1 VDARHK
7 AGHDEEERSS
17 PMRALQILWK
27 LEVAIAGTFLVLM
40 VLLIFLGG
48 VARSLHYP
56 LNWTGDAATCL
67 FAWACFLCA
76 DIAWRNNSLM
86 SIDLVTERLPPK
98 LQTAFA
104 YLSHLII
111 IAFLVYAIIAGLW
124 LSWISRTRSFQGIP
138 EISYSWVT
146 MSLPVGAALLLITAI
161 LKIKDERRRQS
172 GPAASPM

>member
-1 VDARHK
+1 MK
-7 AGHDEEERSS
+7 
-17 PMRALQILWK
+17 ALQLLWK
-27 LEVAIAGTFLVLM
+27 LEVVIAGTFLVLM
-40 VLLIFLGG
+40 VLLIFTGG

-86 SIDLVTERLPPK
+86 SIELVTERLPPTVQIV
-98 LQTAFA
+98 LA
-104 YLSHLII
+104 YLSHII
-111 IAFLVYAIIAGLW
+111 IVTFLVYAIIAGLW

-161 LKIKDERRRQS
+161 LKIKDEWRRES
-172 GPAASPM
+172 MPPASPM